1 MDLCRPRTRC
11 HDPPLSICPPSLPP
25 LCLTIAPA
33 PVIASSAF
41 SAAIAEHVERNED
54 EPSSPLG
61 INSVLLSSLP
71 SESLRVHLWLFAARL
86 HLQPPAAL
94 SLTADP
100 GMLQMTVGKAYA
112 FDEGLANLILRPAP
126 DGDFDL
132 QTHIVFLP
140 LRDYDFA
147 GLIVYQSRDAYLE
160 AGRGMCRRDPG
171 CVGDGIYMDQY
182 SLGRPQSGGLWL
194 AHKHGDQLFLRLQRR
209 GRDYTLLASADGAVW
224 SPIGTRQS
232 DLKPA
237 YVGLF
242 AGQSRDGKDT
252 ALFDYFEIRQP

>member
-1 MDLCRPRTRC
+1 MRTLL
-11 HDPPLSICPPSLPP
+11 LSLVTAIILSSC
-25 LCLTIAPA
+25 TYFPA
-33 PVIASSAF
+33 PPAPTPFPTLTQPTVTPQPTWTPP
-41 SAAIAEHVERNED
+41 VPD
-54 EPSSPLG
+54 
-61 INSVLLSSLP
+61 LP
-71 SESLRVHLWLFAARL
+71 SATPVPSDVTFRDDFSTAFASGWDWKG
-86 HLQPPAAL
+86 PDPAAL

-112 FDEGLANLILRPAP
+112 FDEGLANLLLRPAP

-232 DLKPA
+232 DIKPA